1 MFGSVIARLNGR
13 LSLAGEI
20 SPALRERIVAA
31 AHPVEG
37 IDETTAANDAREM
50 VPLTGLSRHATGIV
64 AGVRVAPPGSTTEVD
79 PALER
84 MALRLIEIGFVQG
97 ERLRVV
103 AFGQPGDDPIGV
115 RIGGRGG
122 SSTFALRR
130 QEAACVWVWPD
141 Q

>member
-1 MFGSVIARLNGR
+1 MFGSVIARLQGR
-13 LSLAGEI
+13 TPLDTGM
-20 SPALRERIVAA
+20 
-31 AHPVEG
+31 
-37 IDETTAANDAREM
+37 DARATGSRPRPSLPIAPAHAGLETDTHGM
-50 VPLTGLSRHATGIV
+50 IPLTRLARDATGVV
-64 AGVRVAPPGSTTEVD
+64 AGVRVAAPGVVAESD

-122 SSTFALRR
+122 SSVFALRR

-141 Q
+141 R

>member
-1 MFGSVIARLNGR
+1 MFGSVIARLQGP
-13 LSLAGEI
+13 SSIEADTA
-20 SPALRERIVAA
+20 PTLRECAAGSQPVASGGGA
-31 AHPVEG
+31 PTA
-37 IDETTAANDAREM
+37 ETRDM
-50 VPLTGLSRHATGIV
+50 VPLTRLARDATGIV
-64 AGVRVAPPGSTTEVD
+64 AGVRLSPPGAAAVSD

-103 AFGQPGDDPIGV
+103 AFGQPGADPIGV

-130 QEAACVWVWPD
+130 QEAGCVWVWPD

>member
-1 MFGSVIARLNGR
+1 MTARLPDPPLFDPAATHR
-13 LSLAGEI
+13 HFSADEVLAP
-20 SPALRERIVAA
+20 PAGTHPAA
-31 AHPVEG
+31 
-37 IDETTAANDAREM
+37 RM
-50 VPLTGLSRHATGIV
+50 VPLTELPRTGSGIV
-64 AGVRVAPPGSTTEVD
+64 AGVRIAAPSHGGEAD

-97 ERLRVV
+97 EHLRVM
-103 AFGQPGDDPIGV
+103 AFGQPGNDPIGV

-141 Q
+141 AAPAG

>member
-1 MFGSVIARLNGR
+1 MFGSVIARLQGR
-13 LSLAGEI
+13 TPLDA
-20 SPALRERIVAA
+20 
-31 AHPVEG
+31 
-37 IDETTAANDAREM
+37 DMDARATPSRPRPAVPAAQDGLALEADTREI
-50 VPLTGLSRHATGIV
+50 VPLTRLPRDATGVV
-64 AGVRVAPPGSTTEVD
+64 AGVRVAPPGVLAATD

-122 SSTFALRR
+122 SSVFALRR
-130 QEAACVWVWPD
+130 QEAGCVWVWPD
-141 Q
+141 K